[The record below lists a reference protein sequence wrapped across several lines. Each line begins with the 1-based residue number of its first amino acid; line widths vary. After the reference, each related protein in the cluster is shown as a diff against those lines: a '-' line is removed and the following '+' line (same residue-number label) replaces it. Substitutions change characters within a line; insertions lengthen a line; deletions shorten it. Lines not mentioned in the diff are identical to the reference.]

1 MIAGGMPTRVYYVSH
16 GGFDTHAQQLNSH
29 DRLLGQLKRLDND
42 VAWWESVTLN
52 KETPF
57 FLSQIQEISFP
68 LKQAPPTAQDHI
80 AHIRFNQDLRQQ
92 NENLPGD
99 VIDGE
104 LVAVNQN
111 HIILNTWYA
120 GKLKLNRN
128 MVKDLEITDVAPA
141 IYTGPLKQD
150 EWLTFPAE
158 SWTFENN
165 TYSGGGNLVRDF
177 KKLPERYCFRFTAAW
192 RNRFN
197 IQLFFGADSAEEGM
211 PENHYML
218 MLDNGTTYLQKRS
231 TNANALGG
239 MMRNGGMIGEY
250 KRDNSFRTKE
260 KSDLRLFVDTTSGLI
275 ALYSD
280 DTLLQE
286 WNDMDK
292 PVLNGSC
299 IHIRQGTPQ
308 GNKIQISRISLTT
321 WDGILPNVQD
331 SMKSNPID
339 NPDPVGDEQRII
351 LRNGDVILGEVKAIE
366 NSEISLITRFN
377 EIKLPVS
384 RIRKLA
390 LSPTD
395 YDERLLQQGD
405 VRAWFA
411 DGNYITFRFD
421 GVDENGKIIGYS
433 QHFGTAH
440 FDTAAFT
447 RIEFNIYPRSLKK

>member
-1 MIAGGMPTRVYYVSH
+1 
-16 GGFDTHAQQLNSH
+16 
-29 DRLLGQLKRLDND
+29 
-42 VAWWESVTLN
+42 
-52 KETPF
+52 
-57 FLSQIQEISFP
+57 
-68 LKQAPPTAQDHI
+68 
-80 AHIRFNQDLRQQ
+80 
-92 NENLPGD
+92 
-99 VIDGE
+99 
-104 LVAVNQN
+104 
-111 HIILNTWYA
+111 
-120 GKLKLNRN
+120 
-128 MVKDLEITDVAPA
+128 
-141 IYTGPLKQD
+141 
-150 EWLTFPAE
+150 
-158 SWTFENN
+158 
-165 TYSGGGNLVRDF
+165 
-177 KKLPERYCFRFTAAW
+177 
-192 RNRFN
+192 
-197 IQLFFGADSAEEGM
+197 
-211 PENHYML
+211 

-231 TNANALGG
+231 NNANALGG

-280 DTLLQE
+280 ETLLQE

-292 PVLNGSC
+292 PILNGSC
-299 IHIRQGTPQ
+299 IHIRQGSPQ
-308 GNKIQISRISLTT
+308 GNKIHISRISLTT

-331 SMKSNPID
+331 SMKSSPID

-366 NSEISLITRFN
+366 NSEISVITRFN

-421 GVDENGKIIGYS
+421 GVDDSGKIIGYS
-433 QHFGTAH
+433 QHFGTAQ

-447 RIEFNIYPRSLKK
+447 RIEFNIYPRSIKK